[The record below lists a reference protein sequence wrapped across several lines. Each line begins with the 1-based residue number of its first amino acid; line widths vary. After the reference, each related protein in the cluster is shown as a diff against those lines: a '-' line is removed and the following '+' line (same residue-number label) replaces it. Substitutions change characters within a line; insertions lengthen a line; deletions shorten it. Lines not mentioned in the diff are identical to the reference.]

1 MPARRH
7 PALPPRGDGM
17 PRVTPRLQHPTATE
31 KVRSP
36 RPSPLLLIRRR
47 GREEWQEEERVH
59 QKKRKQNPLKSSD
72 RFIPRH
78 CSGGIAFLSF
88 REYELVSVC
97 ISWFPLAF
105 FCWGFRWVSRIFPLW
120 LSWNR
125 GLDRGVTIVRISCPR
140 KQGDRN
146 LGFYAMPNLTEPSSS
161 ISCFASSSYL
171 SNGSSVYHV
180 PGGTAPSPSPPPAAP
195 EGGTNLEVL
204 SLSKLS
210 SNLERLLLDTEFDCT
225 DAEIVVEGAPVGV
238 HRCILAARSLFF
250 RDLFSREGSGGNRQE
265 GKPRYVMN
273 ELVPGGRIGREA
285 FMVFSS
291 YLYTGKLRAAPQD
304 VSICVDR
311 FCAHDACR
319 PAIAFAVELLYASS
333 VCQIAE
339 LVSLLQVGLLSS
351 FFSLLFF
358 IHMFAF
364 VKLIDT
370 PLVASHS
377 KLNQLLSHCVQRVAR
392 SDLDDIALEKEL
404 PQEVAEEIR
413 LLRRESQPNE
423 STATVDPMH
432 EKRTKSIHRA
442 LDSDDVEL
450 VKLLLSESGVT
461 LDDAYA
467 LHYAAAY
474 CDSKVVAELL
484 DLGSATVNLKNDR
497 GYTPL
502 HVAAMRREPA
512 VIVSLLT
519 KGASALE
526 TTADGQNAVRICR
539 RLTRAKD
546 YFTRTEQGQES
557 NKNKICIDIL
567 EREMM
572 RNPMAAEDSATSP
585 LLADDL
591 HMKLLYLENRVA
603 FARLFFPAEAK
614 LAMEIA
620 HANTTSEFT
629 VLDKFLEDDLPDVFY
644 LQKGSPDEQKTKK
657 LRFCELKE
665 DVRKAFSKD
674 KAGSLLSGLS
684 SSSSS
689 SSPKRVEKHHKL
701 ARN

>member
-1 MPARRH
+1 
-7 PALPPRGDGM
+7 
-17 PRVTPRLQHPTATE
+17 
-31 KVRSP
+31 
-36 RPSPLLLIRRR
+36 
-47 GREEWQEEERVH
+47 
-59 QKKRKQNPLKSSD
+59 
-72 RFIPRH
+72 
-78 CSGGIAFLSF
+78 
-88 REYELVSVC
+88 
-97 ISWFPLAF
+97 
-105 FCWGFRWVSRIFPLW
+105 
-120 LSWNR
+120 
-125 GLDRGVTIVRISCPR
+125 
-140 KQGDRN
+140 
-146 LGFYAMPNLTEPSSS
+146 MPNLTEPSSS
-161 ISCFASSSYL
+161 ISFASSSYL
-171 SNGSSVYHV
+171 SNGSSAYHV

-225 DAEIVVEGAPVGV
+225 DAEIAVEGAPVGI
-238 HRCILAARSLFF
+238 HRCILAARSRFF

-285 FMVFSS
+285 FMVFLS

-319 PAIAFAVELLYASS
+319 PAIGFAVELLYASS
-333 VCQIAE
+333 VFQIAE
-339 LVSLLQVGLLSS
+339 LVSLLQRRLLN
-351 FFSLLFF
+351 
-358 IHMFAF
+358 F
-364 VKLIDT
+364 VDKAMVEDVIPILQ
-370 PLVASHS
+370 VASHS

-413 LLRRESQPNE
+413 LLRRESQPKE
-423 STATVDPMH
+423 STATVDPML
-432 EKRTKSIHRA
+432 EKRIKRIHRA

-474 CDSKVVAELL
+474 SDSKVVAELL
-484 DLGSATVNLKNDR
+484 DLGSANVNLKNDR

-502 HVAAMRREPA
+502 HLAAMRREPA

-567 EREMM
+567 EREIM
-572 RNPMAAEDSATSP
+572 RNPLAAEDSATSP

-629 VLDKFLEDDLPDVFY
+629 GIAKSRSSSNLRDVDLNETPVVQNKRLRSRVDALSKTVELGRRYFPHCSQVLDKFLEDDLPDVFY
-644 LQKGSPDEQKTKK
+644 LQKGTPDEQKVKK

-689 SSPKRVEKHHKL
+689 SSPKSEEKHHTF